1 MAMSA
6 SGVGAS
12 SKRTTGTSAP
22 VRPVTDLVVWIP
34 GNPQPKQ
41 RPRTVNG
48 RTYTP
53 KETIQAEEAIRW
65 HLKAAKAQRVDG
77 PVALEAHFY
86 RKDKRRVDADNLL
99 KTLLDACNKF
109 LFADDSQIVELHVY
123 LERDHDQPGTW
134 LKVSPA

>member
-1 MAMSA
+1 MATPA

-12 SKRTTGTSAP
+12 SRRTTGTGVP
-22 VRPVTDLVVWIP
+22 ERRVTDLVVWIP

-41 RPRTVNG
+41 RPRTVKG
-48 RTYTP
+48 GTYTP
-53 KETIQAEEAIRW
+53 KETVEAEERIRW
-65 HLKAAKAQRVDG
+65 HLKAARAKRMDG
-77 PVALEAHFY
+77 PIALEAHFY

-109 LFADDSQIVELHVY
+109 LFSDDSQIVEMHVY

-134 LKVSPA
+134 LKVGPA